1 MNPMVFLVVFALGI
15 ISTASD
21 PIHIERRTSDLDDA
35 YTCLAEGY
43 LKVKDDLDGMGGH
56 AETDDDKLKC
66 ACDFFEVSFNS
77 KIILL
82 FRSSRASRFMSLSS
96 RSAQ

>member
-15 ISTASD
+15 ISTASE
-21 PIHIERRTSDLDDA
+21 PIHVERRTSDLDDV

-56 AETDDDKLKC
+56 AETDADKLKC
-66 ACDFFEVSFNS
+66 ACHFFEVSLKFNG
-77 KIILL
+77 K
-82 FRSSRASRFMSLSS
+82 LSFFYE
-96 RSAQ
+96 